1 MGMIQ
6 LLYKLPRKITIALS
20 GGVDSVAI
28 TDFLSNNH
36 DMSAAFF
43 HHGTDASDSAYDF
56 VVNFC
61 KDRNIKLE
69 VGYIKNQKSKLESWE
84 EYWRNERY
92 NFLEAASDYV
102 VTGHHLNDCIE
113 TYIFSTMHGTP
124 KVIPDTRNNIHRP
137 FLLNNKETFVDW
149 CTRKNIS
156 WIEDTSNE
164 NVDYMRNYI
173 RKNVVEHAYHINP
186 GIEKVVKR
194 LITDACKSC

>member
-36 DMSAAFF
+36 DISAAFF

-56 VVNFC
+56 VMNFC
-61 KDRNIKLE
+61 KNRNIKLE

-124 KVIPDTRNNIHRP
+124 KVIPDTRNNVHRP

-156 WIEDTSNE
+156 WIEDNSNE